1 MTDTTAQFSAA
12 ESALGY
18 LYQVRCALLWS
29 LQRLKNSEIFS
40 VSVETLDDVAFEK
53 LGTPTDLLQTKH
65 HLNRKG
71 NLMNSSSDLWK
82 TLRIWIEL
90 TNAGKLAKDTMLFLV
105 TSETAQAASIAG
117 KLKTKDRDVEGAMK
131 GLLAVAQTSESAT
144 NESAY
149 AAYKAWKPSQC
160 RELLERVLVI
170 DQAPDIEGVN
180 SLLAAEVHYAAGKNN
195 RETFVEYLEGWWF
208 RRVIQQLLDTSLSSR
223 ILSEEI
229 EAQVTEVRDRFRQDS
244 LPVADDLLNFEL
256 DTDTAEAHKSLPFV
270 KQVELATSHSKRLRA
285 AIRDYFRAFEQRS
298 RWLRQDLL
306 FVADLTV
313 YERAL
318 IEEWEAVFHQMEDT
332 LGTGATEEVKKR
344 AASDL
349 LAWAE
354 QGNQNSRIRPG
365 VHDGFITRGSLHIL
379 ANDMRIGWHP
389 EFKDR
394 LASIL
399 S

>member
-1 MTDTTAQFSAA
+1 MTDRTVQFSAA

-29 LQRLKNSEIFS
+29 LERLKNSEVFS
-40 VSVETLDDVAFEK
+40 VSVETLDDVAFEEN
-53 LGTPTDLLQTKH
+53 GTPTDLLQTKH

-71 NLMNSSSDLWK
+71 NLTNSSSDLWK

-105 TSETAQAASIAG
+105 TSETAQPSSIAG
-117 KLKTKDRDVEGAMK
+117 KLKKKDRDVEGALND
-131 GLLAVAQTSESAT
+131 LLAVAQTSQSET

-149 AAYKAWKPSQC
+149 DAYKAWKPAQR
-160 RELLERVLVI
+160 RELLERILVI
-170 DQAPDIEGVN
+170 DQAPGIADVD

-195 RETFVEYLEGWWF
+195 RDTFVEYLEGWWF
-208 RRVIQQLLDTSLSSR
+208 RRVIQQLLDTTRSGR

-229 EAQVTEVRDRFRQDS
+229 EAQVSEVRDRFRQDS

-306 FVADLTV
+306 FVADLAV

-318 IEEWEAVFHQMEDT
+318 IEEWEAVFYQMEDA
-332 LGTGATEEVKKR
+332 LGESATEEAKQL
-344 AASDL
+344 AADNI

-354 QGNQNSRIRPG
+354 RGSQISRIRPN
-365 VHDGFITRGSLHIL
+365 VNNGFITRGSLHIL
-379 ANDMRIGWHP
+379 ANDMRVGWHP

-399 S
+399 R